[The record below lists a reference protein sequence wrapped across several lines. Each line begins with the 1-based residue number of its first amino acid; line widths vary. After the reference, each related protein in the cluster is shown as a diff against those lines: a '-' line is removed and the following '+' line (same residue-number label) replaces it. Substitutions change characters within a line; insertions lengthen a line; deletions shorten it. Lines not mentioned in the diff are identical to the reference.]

1 LGGTVADAVAD
12 ELAHAGVD
20 RVFGLPGG
28 EVLHLMDAIRR
39 RGIEYTL
46 CRHESAA
53 GVAAS
58 VYGKI
63 KRTTGVAITTLGPG
77 ASNLLFPLA
86 GSLLD
91 REPLLAISAQ
101 TSRSSGPLHTHQRLP
116 LIDVFAPITKLA
128 ASLQPEGCRET
139 VRAAVAAAT
148 AQPQGPAYLALAAD
162 DAVAA
167 EAGESLTAGKAV
179 DAWVGLDPTTAADEL
194 TRRLSEA
201 ERPLIIVG
209 LGTRWEVAPVLQ
221 RWLASWR
228 LPYGA
233 TPKAKGIVN
242 EHDQLFVGTFG
253 GMALDDLMVEAVEAS
268 DLLIG
273 FGLDPVEIDKTW
285 HARPS
290 VTWALE
296 SPCATGLVPDGSLF
310 MDHLA
315 TLELLAANARPR
327 SWVDAFGPMRKG
339 RLSVVARREDSMG
352 PASIVQAAA
361 AGAPPGTVVT
371 ADVGSH
377 KYVFGQFWPAGG
389 PGDFWMS
396 NGLSGMGYGL
406 PAALGAK
413 LARPERPVLA
423 VLGDG
428 GFAMTSQELETARRM
443 DAPIVVLVI
452 ADRSLSLIRIGQ
464 ESRGLPNMG
473 VDFGAIDAVKVAEAC
488 GADGV
493 RVSSLAEI
501 TSSVAK
507 AARSRSSTVIEIPM
521 DPNLY
526 RGLV

>member
-1 LGGTVADAVAD
+1 VGGTVADAVAD
-12 ELAHAGVD
+12 ELARGGVD

-39 RGIEYTL
+39 HGIEFTL

-53 GVAAS
+53 GVAAA

-63 KRTTGVAITTLGPG
+63 RGTAGVVLTTLGPG

-101 TSRSSGPLHTHQRLP
+101 TPRSSAAAHTHQRLP
-116 LIDVFAPITKLA
+116 LLEVFGPVSKLA
-128 ASLQPEGCRET
+128 AALHPESCREV

-148 AQPQGPAYLALAAD
+148 AEPQGPAYLALSAEDARADEAAGPSPAPP
-162 DAVAA
+162 AVF
-167 EAGESLTAGKAV
+167 TPV
-179 DAWVGLDPTTAADEL
+179 HLDPTSAADAL
-194 TRRLSEA
+194 TRRLRDA
-201 ERPLIIVG
+201 ARPLVIVG
-209 LGTRWEVAPVLQ
+209 LGTRWGVAPLLQ

-233 TPKAKGIVN
+233 TPKAKGMVD
-242 EHDQLFVGTFG
+242 ERDPLFVGTFG
-253 GMALDDLMVEAVEAS
+253 GMALDNLMVEAVDAS
-268 DLLIG
+268 DLVVG

-285 HARPS
+285 HTRHS
-290 VTWALE
+290 VTWVLE
-296 SPCATGLVPDGSLF
+296 SVCATGLVPDGALF
-310 MDHLA
+310 MDHTTA
-315 TLELLAANARPR
+315 LEVLAAGPSPR
-327 SWVDAFGPMRKG
+327 AWGDVFGPMREG
-339 RLSVVARREDSMG
+339 RCAALQSGDGGIG
-352 PASIVQAAA
+352 PASIVRAVA

-371 ADVGSH
+371 TDVGSH
-377 KYVFGQFWPAGG
+377 KYVFGQLWPAAE

-406 PAALGAK
+406 PAAIGAK
-413 LARPERPVLA
+413 LARPARPVLA

-443 DAPIVVLVI
+443 DAPVVVLVI
-452 ADRSLSLIRIGQ
+452 ADRSLSLIRLAQ
-464 ESRGLPNMG
+464 ESRGLPNLG
-473 VDFGAIDAVKVAEAC
+473 VDFGAVDAVKVAQAC
-488 GADGV
+488 GADGI
-493 RVSSLAEI
+493 RVSSLAEL
-501 TSSVAK
+501 TSAVKK

>member
-1 LGGTVADAVAD
+1 
-12 ELAHAGVD
+12 
-20 RVFGLPGG
+20 LPGG

-39 RGIEYTL
+39 RGIAYTL

-53 GVAAS
+53 GVSAS

-63 KRTTGVAITTLGPG
+63 KGTTGVAITTLGPG

-101 TSRSSGPLHTHQRLP
+101 TSRSSAPLHTHQRLP
-116 LIDVFAPITKLA
+116 LTDVFAPVTKLA
-128 ASLQPEGCRET
+128 AGLQPQGCREL
-139 VRAAVAAAT
+139 VRAALAVAT
-148 AQPQGPAYLALAAD
+148 AHPQGPAYLALAAD

-167 EAGESLTAGKAV
+167 EAGGSRTANLAV
-179 DAWVGLDPTTAADEL
+179 DALVQVDPIAAADTL
-194 TRRLSEA
+194 TRRLGDA
-201 ERPLIIVG
+201 ERPLVIVG
-209 LGTRWEVAPVLQ
+209 LGARWEVAPLLQ

-233 TPKAKGIVN
+233 TPKAKGMVN
-242 EHDQLFVGTFG
+242 ERSPLFVGTFG

-268 DLLIG
+268 DLVVG

-290 VTWALE
+290 MTWVLE
-296 SPCATGLVPDGSLF
+296 SPCATGLVPDGAQF
-310 MDHLA
+310 VDHVA
-315 TLELLAANARPR
+315 ILERLLADAPPR
-327 SWVDAFGPMRKG
+327 AWVDNFGPMRAG
-339 RLSVVARREDSMG
+339 RLSTLEISADSIG
-352 PASIVQAAA
+352 PVSIVQAVAR
-361 AGAPPGTVVT
+361 GAPPGTVVT
-371 ADVGSH
+371 TDVGSH
-377 KYVFGQFWPAGG
+377 KYLFGQLWPAAG

-413 LARPERPVLA
+413 LGRPERAVLA

-428 GFAMTSQELETARRM
+428 GFAMTSQELETAKRM
-443 DAPIVVLVI
+443 DAPLIVLVI
-452 ADRSLSLIRIGQ
+452 ADGSLSLIRIAQ
-464 ESRGLPNMG
+464 ESRGLPNFG
-473 VDFGAIDAVKVAEAC
+473 VDFGRVDAVKIAEAC
-488 GADGV
+488 GAGGV
-493 RVSSLAEI
+493 RVSSLAEL
-501 TSSVAK
+501 TSAVEK

-521 DPNLY
+521 DPELY